1 MRMFRERAGA
11 AASHPSRRSDGGPVD
26 LRSMRILTVNAGS
39 TSVKLE
45 RYDLAAPLPGLAS
58 PPDPDWADAT
68 TADGA
73 DEALADALSAGVDAV
88 AHRFVRLADD
98 APAVLRLD
106 DDAVQATARVVAEA
120 PLHDAA
126 ALHAVMLVRRLSPS
140 TVQLAV
146 ADGAFHRTMSATATT
161 YAIPRELT
169 QRGLRRR
176 GYHGLSHEYAAHRAC
191 ALAGV
196 DVARARVVTAHVGG
210 GSSLCAIDRG
220 ASIDTTMGY
229 TPLEGLPMATR
240 SGSVDPGLLLHLLRE
255 GMTPHEL
262 EEMLERRSGLLG
274 LSGRSGDVRALL
286 AARDDPDARLALDVL
301 GWRLRAAVGAMI
313 GVLGGIDLL
322 VFTGGVGENAAEI
335 RAAGV
340 LGAAASGAE
349 LDARRNATIIARDG
363 RISTDRSR
371 TGVFVISAREGWQL
385 ARQGYRALRDANSYC
400 ASTMRPRQ

>member
-1 MRMFRERAGA
+1 
-11 AASHPSRRSDGGPVD
+11 
-26 LRSMRILTVNAGS
+26 MRILTVNAGS

-45 RYDLAAPLPGLAS
+45 RYDLDSPLPELAAP
-58 PPDPDWADAT
+58 PPADWATQTTPDAAEAALT
-68 TADGA
+68 GA
-73 DEALADALSAGVDAV
+73 LDAGVDAV
-88 AHRFVRLADD
+88 AHRFVRLPDD

-106 DDAVQATARVVAEA
+106 AEAVQAIERIGGEA
-120 PLHDAA
+120 PLHDAV
-126 ALHAVMLVRRLSPS
+126 ALRAVALVRHLRPA
-140 TVQLAV
+140 TPQLAV
-146 ADGAFHRTMSATATT
+146 ADTAFHRTMPEAATT

-169 QRGLRRR
+169 RRGLRRI

-196 DVARARVVTAHVGG
+196 DVARARVVTAHLGG

-220 ASIDTTMGY
+220 ASVDTTMGY

-255 GMTPHEL
+255 GSTPDAL
-262 EEMLERRSGLLG
+262 ADMLERRSGLLG
-274 LSGRSGDVRALL
+274 ISGRSGDVRALL
-286 AARDDPDARLALDVL
+286 AASDDPDARLALDVL

-322 VFTGGVGENAAEI
+322 VFTGGIGEHAAEI

-349 LDARRNATIIARDG
+349 LDARRNAATGSDG
-363 RISTDRSR
+363 RISADRSR
-371 TGVFVISAREGWQL
+371 IGVFVVSAREGWQL
-385 ARQGYRALRDANSYC
+385 ARQAYRAQ
-400 ASTMRPRQ
+400 T